1 MKGGAHSY
9 LGQSNAADSF
19 LIWTKQL
26 NKIEMLGQFVPQGGE
41 SQAPIEAVSVQGGAV
56 WIDVYDQA
64 VVKGKRYVQGGGC
77 TSVGVGGH
85 LATGGFGSFS
95 KRFGM
100 GASGIVEAEIVL
112 ADGRIVIAN
121 DYVNTDLFWAVRG
134 AGAAYGIIT
143 RLVLKLH
150 PLPKT
155 FGFAGLSIKA
165 SSDGA
170 YATLMEKFLRFYR
183 DSLMNPHWGESVKF
197 TGDNEILISLVSQ
210 DLDREQVE
218 SVWQPFVKWIN
229 EQPTQFDIT
238 SPLRI
243 VIYPAEHWWDLEYR
257 KANSPKSIT
266 IDDRPDAKK
275 GAFWW
280 SGNSGEV
287 SLYFAGYESGWLHQR
302 LLSDQNISTLA
313 MTLVAATRVRAMEI
327 HFNKGLA
334 GSPPDVVKQTQRLPL
349 NSVLSQAFGLLVV
362 AGGQRN
368 AHEGVRGHEPDK
380 AAMRAESAKIT
391 QAMNMVRVI
400 APDAGGY
407 SSEMR
412 YNDQNWQTNAWG
424 DNYPRLLAIKK
435 KYDPTGLFMAHHYV
449 GSEGWVRD

>member
-1 MKGGAHSY
+1 
-9 LGQSNAADSF
+9 
-19 LIWTKQL
+19 
-26 NKIEMLGQFVPQGGE
+26 MLGQFVPQGGE

-183 DSLMNPHWGESVKF
+183 DSLMNPHWDESVKF

-412 YNDQNWQTNAWG
+412 YDDQNWQTNAWG